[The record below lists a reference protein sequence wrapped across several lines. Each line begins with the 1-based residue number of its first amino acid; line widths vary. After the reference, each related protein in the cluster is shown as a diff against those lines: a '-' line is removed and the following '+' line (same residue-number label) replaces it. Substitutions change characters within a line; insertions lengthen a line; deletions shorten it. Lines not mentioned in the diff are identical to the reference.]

1 MPGMLCGHWT
11 SSFHSPANYL
21 HTPMGGGGGSTA
33 SSKIIKGDSTAGA
46 RIR

>member
-1 MPGMLCGHWT
+1 MDTGQVAFIVQRTIFTHLWV
-11 SSFHSPANYL
+11 
-21 HTPMGGGGGSTA
+21 GGGGSTA